1 MDTISEFKQYIKT
14 THVSEIDLIE
24 DLMSDL
30 REKSPPTTMEESIL
44 LIQEALIIL
53 ETIKKKSLGLKF
65 TERNL
70 EDILKHSLTRKDKEE
85 YRTAY
90 VKEKIKAK
98 LVIEDS
104 DTDLYKSV
112 DHRLGRYYSTRNH
125 GYYS

>member
-85 YRTAY
+85 
-90 VKEKIKAK
+90 
-98 LVIEDS
+98 
-104 DTDLYKSV
+104 
-112 DHRLGRYYSTRNH
+112 
-125 GYYS
+125 